1 MGSGYTNHLAGDQ
14 FGIIP
19 RVIDLIFSEK
29 EKRKHKNDIV
39 VKCSFLEIYKE
50 ELFDLL
56 DPSIMSKVMAGGE
69 KRSNVD
75 KIKEDKNG
83 TISIVG
89 LREEKVDSGA
99 EMSEFLVKGGDSRTT
114 AYTKMNDNSS
124 RSHAIFTITIEQH
137 QIDDLY
143 QPAEGE
149 SKEEAKAAA
158 DNEFMMAK
166 FHFVDLAGC
175 EQAKKTG
182 ATGDT
187 LKEAIKINMS
197 LTTLGKV
204 IQALS
209 EEGKKNHHIPYRES
223 KLTRI
228 LQDSLGG
235 NSKTTMIACVSPSE
249 ANYAETLSTLHYAA
263 RARKIQCKP
272 IVNRDPN
279 SQLIADLRQ

>member
-1 MGSGYTNHLAGDQ
+1 M
-14 FGIIP
+14 FGIYFSDNFGVDDDFFVFDPERQANIVFKATFAV
-19 RVIDLIFSEK
+19 RVCFAE
-29 EKRKHKNDIV
+29 RQFN
-39 VKCSFLEIYKE
+39 
-50 ELFDLL
+50 EL
-56 DPSIMSKVMAGGE
+56 
-69 KRSNVD
+69 
-75 KIKEDKNG
+75 
-83 TISIVG
+83 
-89 LREEKVDSGA
+89 
-99 EMSEFLVKGGDSRTT
+99 
-114 AYTKMNDNSS
+114 
-124 RSHAIFTITIEQH
+124 
-137 QIDDLY
+137 
-143 QPAEGE
+143 
-149 SKEEAKAAA
+149 
-158 DNEFMMAK
+158 
-166 FHFVDLAGC
+166 FVDLAGC

-197 LTTLGKV
+197 LTCLGKV

-249 ANYAETLSTLHYAA
+249 TNFAETLNTLNYAS

-279 SQLIADLRQ
+279 S